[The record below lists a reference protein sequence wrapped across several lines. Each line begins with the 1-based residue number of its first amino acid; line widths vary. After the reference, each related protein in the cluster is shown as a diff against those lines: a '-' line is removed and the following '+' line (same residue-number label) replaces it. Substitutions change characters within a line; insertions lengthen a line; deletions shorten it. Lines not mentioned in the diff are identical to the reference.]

1 MTLDSQDPIVSFP
14 ARAGFTLLVL
24 LMVTISC
31 RVPSAQDDPDLVT
44 SLHFTPSAFD
54 SFRRNTELKY
64 SLKTASTLGIYILR
78 QDSSHSQSLVKTLV
92 EGLTETKGAH
102 SITWLGDSDQH
113 LFVPTG
119 MYFAMVRIGGRHFET
134 IVEVFHF

>member
-1 MTLDSQDPIVSFP
+1 MTNFSPDPIPSFP

-24 LMVTISC
+24 LILTVSC
-31 RVPSAQDDPDLVT
+31 RIPSAQDDPDLVT

-64 SLKTASTLGIYILR
+64 SLKTASTVSIYIVR
-78 QDSSHSQSLVKTLV
+78 QDSALGESLVRTLV
-92 EGLTETKGAH
+92 EKLAETKGAH

-119 MYFAMVRIGGRHFET
+119 TYFAMVRIGGRHFET
-134 IVEVFHF
+134 VVEVFHF